1 MATLNGLFDEFLGAI
16 EPDPAT
22 RAAAIK
28 AHEDARDWL
37 KDHDTFGA
45 VHVETFLAGSYRR
58 RTSVTPIKDVD
69 IVVICSMSEYDAQN
83 PRKLL
88 DKLKRAL
95 DDNKKYKTKTTP
107 RRRSIQIELASVDM
121 DIVPTVA
128 PNGPD
133 SPLRIPDRDVTTW
146 FDTNPKGHIEW
157 TQTLNANTK
166 TDENDRGR
174 FVPLVK
180 MARWWKR
187 ERLRSRRHPKGHMME
202 LMAGYY
208 HDPKACDW
216 ADVFI
221 AWVERTTA
229 NLSIYRQL
237 GSLPSFPDPGLPGQ
251 SIKTGM
257 EQEDFNRFYDELSK
271 TLPLAQRARD
281 LAATDLMASAKL
293 WRQIFGDS
301 FPLPDDDARK
311 MGGPAGGGLAAP
323 SVLTRPDI
331 REAPTFG

>member
-1 MATLNGLFDEFLGAI
+1 MATLNGLFDEFLSNI
-16 EPDPAT
+16 EPDADT
-22 RAAAIK
+22 RADAIK
-28 AHEDARDWL
+28 AHEDVREWL
-37 KDHDTFGA
+37 EGHDTFGK

-69 IVVICSMSEYDAQN
+69 IVVICAMSEYDEQN
-83 PRKLL
+83 PKTLL
-88 DKLKRAL
+88 NKLKRAL

-107 RRRSIQIELASVDM
+107 RRRSIQIELARVDM

-128 PNGPD
+128 PNGAD
-133 SPLRIPDRDVTTW
+133 RPLRIPDRDVTRW
-146 FDTNPKGHIEW
+146 FDTNPKGHIDW

-187 ERLRSRRHPKGHMME
+187 QRLRSRRHPKGHMME

-208 HDPKACDW
+208 HDPRMRDW
-216 ADVFI
+216 ADVFV
-221 AWVERTTA
+221 AWVERTTT
-229 NLSIYRQL
+229 NFSIYRQL
-237 GSLPSFPDPGLPGQ
+237 GSMPSFPDPGLPGQ

-257 EQEDFNRFYDELSK
+257 EQEDFNRLYDELAT

-281 LAATDLMASAKL
+281 LAEADLTASAKL
-293 WRQIFGDS
+293 WRQIFGDE
-301 FPLPDDDARK
+301 FPLPDDGGRK
-311 MGGPAGGGLAAP
+311 AGGPPAGGLVAP

-331 REAPTFG
+331 RQAPTFG